1 LLKFTWELAMT
12 RAAGNNHIYSID
24 RTFDPGRQDSATA
37 VRRISY
43 RDLARMLPLLLLVW
57 LASGCGVA
65 PVVDNKPTPTPLP
78 TPVSTPTPPPPTPTP
93 TPAAAAKA
101 IIFTSNRALDGT
113 DSTTLNQPSN
123 IWGINSDGTGLTP
136 LTNLSDTAFFAD
148 SDDAVFSPDGTR
160 IAFSSARA
168 FDGSNNH
175 DVNQVANIWLMN
187 ADGTNAKALTHLTAA
202 KAHCVRPA
210 WSPDGTKIAY
220 TSARALDGSDN
231 TNPGGVFIVTNVWS
245 INADGTND
253 IPLTDDNSIFGGG
266 TTNSSDP
273 VWSPDGTKIIFN
285 SARALDGTHLPS
297 ANSIPNIWIIN
308 SADGSG
314 RLPLTFYTASGIV
327 PTAYSW
333 FPNSTKI
340 VYGINAALVGDA
352 FGIPNIWTLDTAVFP
367 LKPTSLTNF
376 TTTESALPSI
386 SPDGS
391 KIAFVSTRAL
401 DGTDTGN
408 TNNTTNIWVMN
419 ADGSSP
425 THLTSLT
432 AMGPGAV
439 VGGGRPDQIAFPW
452 LKDGSKIAF
461 TSSRALDGSDTLN
474 TNFVVNIWVM
484 NSDGSAQKP
493 VTKVTTPNT
502 DSSEPNWHP

>member
-1 LLKFTWELAMT
+1 MNNRFCLALLF
-12 RAAGNNHIYSID
+12 
-24 RTFDPGRQDSATA
+24 A
-37 VRRISY
+37 VRHYGRKGALS
-43 RDLARMLPLLLLVW
+43 ALV
-57 LASGCGVA
+57 LFAVLFAGCASGVK
-65 PVVDNKPTPTPLP
+65 PVTDNPTPTP
-78 TPVSTPTPPPPTPTP
+78 TPIPSPTPTPTPIPTPTPTP

-101 IIFTSNRALDGT
+101 IIFTSNRALDGS

-123 IWGINSDGTGLTP
+123 IWGINSDGTGLAP

-148 SDDAVFSPDGTR
+148 SGDAVFSPDGTR

-175 DVNQVANIWLMN
+175 DVNQIANIWVMN

-220 TSARALDGSDN
+220 TSGRALDGTDT
-231 TNPGGVFIVTNVWS
+231 TNPGGPFIVTNVWS
-245 INADGTND
+245 INADGTNN

-297 ANSIPNIWIIN
+297 ANSVPNIWIIN

-314 RLPLTFYTASGIV
+314 RLPLTFYTAAGIF
-327 PTAYSW
+327 PTTYTW
-333 FPNSTKI
+333 LPNGSKI
-340 VYGINAALVGDA
+340 VYSINAALVGDA
-352 FGIPNIWTLDTAVFP
+352 FGIPNIWALDPTTIP
-367 LKPTSLTNF
+367 LHPTPLTQLTNAANVF
-376 TTTESALPSI
+376 PSI

-391 KIAFVSTRAL
+391 KIAFASTRAL
-401 DGTDTGN
+401 DGSDNAN
-408 TNNTTNIWVMN
+408 TNTTTNVWVMN
-419 ADGSSP
+419 VDGSSP

-432 AMGPGAV
+432 AMGPGGV
-439 VGGGRPDQIAFPW
+439 IFGGGRPDQIMIPW
-452 LKDGSKIAF
+452 LKDGTKISF
-461 TSSRALDGSDTLN
+461 TSARALDGSDTLN
-474 TNFVVNIWVM
+474 TNLVVNVWLM
-484 NSDGSAQKP
+484 SSDGSAQHP
-493 VTKVTTPNT
+493 VTKVTAIGT
-502 DSSEPNWHP
+502 DSSEPSWHP